1 MPMTWPMPRPRA
13 QTHGPPDL
21 GRMGLGSEPWHGL
34 GTCHTKIG
42 ASQKKREAKK
52 ESKARL
58 ENQDVSEV
66 LTAFTEEAVDPF
78 HARLDKV
85 LGAPQVAAAN
95 VASSGSGDVEEMKG
109 EHAVAALETTLKQFS
124 KMPNSTRGNLSTI
137 AGICCEIST
146 LCANLLTIDSHK
158 GLRNRRMATMYC
170 HSD

>member
-1 MPMTWPMPRPRA
+1 MRDFADIARSLLTTQSAP
-13 QTHGPPDL
+13 
-21 GRMGLGSEPWHGL
+21 E
-34 GTCHTKIG
+34 KE
-42 ASQKKREAKK
+42 REAKK

-58 ENQDVSEV
+58 ETQDVSEV

-95 VASSGSGDVEEMKG
+95 IASSDSGDVDEMKG

-137 AGICCEIST
+137 AGMCCEIST
-146 LCANLLTIDSHK
+146 LCANLLTIDNHK
-158 GLRNRRMATMYC
+158 GLRNRRMATIIIYC
-170 HSD
+170 HYDQLLLHLSKIWLGYYDMR